1 MTVSVRMDPLLEKE
15 LELAAK
21 RQGVTKSQFIVEAV
35 ERALG
40 RKDPYQL
47 LNQVREEFAEYRL
60 STASAQADSAAAGD
74 VNSEGD
80 GEGLSHSDRLRAT
93 LRAKHDQDTRD
104 WQRHQQALQAAKL
117 VEPGSADT

>member
-1 MTVSVRMDPLLEKE
+1 MTVSVRMNPLLEKE

-21 RQGVTKSQFIVEAV
+21 RQGVTKSQFIVDAV

-47 LNQVREEFAEYRL
+47 LNQVREEFADYRV
-60 STASAQADSAAAGD
+60 STALASEQVNSTAAGD
-74 VNSEGD
+74 VD
-80 GEGLSHSDRLRAT
+80 GLNHSDRLRAV

-117 VEPGSADT
+117 AEPGSSGA

>member
-21 RQGVTKSQFIVEAV
+21 RQGVTKSQFIVDAV

-47 LNQVREEFAEYRL
+47 LNQVREEFAEYRV
-60 STASAQADSAAAGD
+60 STASAQADSTATSD
-74 VNSEGD
+74 VNGD
-80 GEGLSHSDRLRAT
+80 DGGLSHSDRLRAA

-104 WQRHQQALQAAKL
+104 WQRHQQALQAAKPA
-117 VEPGSADT
+117 EPGSAGT

>member
-1 MTVSVRMDPLLEKE
+1 MTVSVRMNPLLEKE

-21 RQGVTKSQFIVEAV
+21 RQGVTKSQFIVDAV

-47 LNQVREEFAEYRL
+47 LNQVREEFAEYRV
-60 STASAQADSAAAGD
+60 STASAQADSTAAGD
-74 VNSEGD
+74 VD
-80 GEGLSHSDRLRAT
+80 GTSHSDRLRAV

-104 WQRHQQALQAAKL
+104 WQRHQQALQAAPPA
-117 VEPGSADT
+117 EPGSAGA

>member
-21 RQGVTKSQFIVEAV
+21 RQGVTKSQFIVDAV

-47 LNQVREEFAEYRL
+47 LNQVREEFAEYRV
-60 STASAQADSAAAGD
+60 STAPAHADSAAAGD
-74 VNSEGD
+74 VN

-104 WQRHQQALQAAKL
+104 WQRHQQAFQASKP
-117 VEPGSADT
+117 VEPGAAGA

>member
-47 LNQVREEFAEYRL
+47 LKQVREEFAEYRV
-60 STASAQADSAAAGD
+60 STASAQADGTAAGD
-74 VNSEGD
+74 VNGD
-80 GEGLSHSDRLRAT
+80 DGGLSHSDRLRAT
-93 LRAKHDQDTRD
+93 LKAKHDQDTRD
-104 WQRHQQALQAAKL
+104 WQRHQQALQASKPA
-117 VEPGSADT
+117 EPGSADA

>member
-1 MTVSVRMDPLLEKE
+1 MTVSVRMNPLLEKE

-21 RQGVTKSQFIVEAV
+21 RQGVTKSQFIVDAV

-47 LNQVREEFAEYRL
+47 LNQVREEFADYRV
-60 STASAQADSAAAGD
+60 STALASEQVNSTAAGD
-74 VNSEGD
+74 AGD
-80 GEGLSHSDRLRAT
+80 VDGLNHSDRLRAV

-117 VEPGSADT
+117 AEPGSSGA